1 MLCILKI
8 HIFALSIMPQLNW
21 GRGKDKEQAVLCS
34 GTSDMGICT
43 LKKTT
48 TVSIGN
54 HTVLHT

>member
-1 MLCILKI
+1 
-8 HIFALSIMPQLNW
+8 MPQLNW

-43 LKKTT
+43 LKKKKK